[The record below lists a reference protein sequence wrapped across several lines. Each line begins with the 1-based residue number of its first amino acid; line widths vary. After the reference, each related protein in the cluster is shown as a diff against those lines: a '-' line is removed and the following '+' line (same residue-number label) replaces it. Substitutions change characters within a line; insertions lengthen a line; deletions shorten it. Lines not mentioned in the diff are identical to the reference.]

1 MFGLTSPVL
10 LGLVAA
16 LVAVLLGGVLWG
28 WPRLAG
34 PGWRL
39 VAVRVGALIVLNA
52 SVVALIFVAVNRSND
67 FYTSWSDL
75 FGRYQGG
82 GTLRAVNSAT
92 ARNQPA
98 PPQPALILRT
108 DPVRIGGSRTGGPR
122 TAGRLQ
128 TVMFHGQLSGLRFEA
143 HVYVPP
149 GYPVPGRRYPV
160 LVTVSTSATSTASPF
175 GAGHLAAAIATEIA
189 THRLR
194 PLIAVILS
202 PGPGSDLGCL
212 DVPAGP
218 QATLFF
224 AQDLPAALGSRYQV
238 AASPGGLAL
247 LADAIGGYCALH
259 LALTNAAVFGAVA
272 VPAANYE
279 TPPGSPG
286 WAGSPQL
293 RQQDNLV
300 WLLRHQPPPPITV
313 MFTGQ
318 RMPGP
323 FRSLAASPMRV
334 TAVPI
339 GPVGPGGPDGPGV
352 SPLARVLDRVGA
364 LLGGLTAAG
373 G

>member
-1 MFGLTSPVL
+1 VFGLTSPVL

-39 VAVRVGALIVLNA
+39 VGVRVSALIVLNA

-67 FYTSWSDL
+67 FYTSWADL

-82 GTLRAVNSAT
+82 GTLLAVHPAT
-92 ARNQPA
+92 ASIQPA
-98 PPQPALILRT
+98 PPPPALILRT
-108 DPVRIGGSRTGGPR
+108 DPVRIGRSR

-128 TVMFHGQLSGLRFEA
+128 TVMFHGQLSGLRFEG

-160 LVTVSTSATSTASPF
+160 LVTVSTSASSTASPY
-175 GAGHLAAAIATEIA
+175 GAGHIAATIATEIA
-189 THRLR
+189 AHRLR
-194 PLIAVILS
+194 PLIAVILP

-238 AASPGGLAL
+238 AAAPGGLAL
-247 LADAIGGYCALH
+247 LADATGGYCALH

-272 VPAANYE
+272 VPPAAYQ

-293 RQQDNLV
+293 RQQDNLI

-313 MFTGQ
+313 LFTGP
-318 RMPGP
+318 RMPGA
-323 FRSLAASPMRV
+323 FRSLAASPMRM
-334 TAVPI
+334 TAVP
-339 GPVGPGGPDGPGV
+339 VGPRA
-352 SPLARVLDRVGA
+352 SPLAHVLDRVGA